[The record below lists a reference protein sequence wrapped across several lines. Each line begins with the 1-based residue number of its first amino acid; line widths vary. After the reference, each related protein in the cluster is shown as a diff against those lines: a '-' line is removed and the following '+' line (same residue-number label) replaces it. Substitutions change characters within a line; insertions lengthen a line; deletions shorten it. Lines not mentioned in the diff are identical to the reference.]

1 MIQSLVYGDAEPRL
15 TIYIILCECEEAL
28 NLMGPECGSWGIP
41 ARGTS
46 KRTYINPLG
55 AMELGFVAEIHQL
68 VLRLVLCL
76 LLMMA
81 KHTYFVLEQPA
92 NSLLQKAHRFETFMN
107 HTCYEPL
114 VAIIL
119 HIKADVN

>member
-1 MIQSLVYGDAEPRL
+1 MAVWD
-15 TIYIILCECEEAL
+15 
-28 NLMGPECGSWGIP
+28 
-41 ARGTS
+41 
-46 KRTYINPLG
+46 
-55 AMELGFVAEIHQL
+55 IHQL

-81 KHTYFVLEQPA
+81 KHTYFMLEQPA

-114 VAIIL
+114 IAIIL